1 MEEKCMASL
10 ELIHSDLCE
19 MKGILTKGGKRYF
32 VSFID
37 DTTRWCQLYLIK
49 MKDEALDCFKIY
61 KAEIENQIERK
72 IKCVRSDR
80 GGEYISNDFGEYCV
94 EHGIIH
100 ETMIPYSPQ
109 SNGVA
114 EQKNR
119 TLTNLVNAMLDC
131 SD

>member
-1 MEEKCMASL
+1 
-10 ELIHSDLCE
+10 
-19 MKGILTKGGKRYF
+19 
-32 VSFID
+32 
-37 DTTRWCQLYLIK
+37 

-119 TLTNLVNAMLDC
+119 KLTNLVNAMLDC